1 MIDLNSHIDDGSYK
15 SLYMHQMVSDG
26 SAKSKRSSS
35 PAQDDS
41 KSKSRRITEP
51 TSAAMPGGKLHDKL
65 PGSGGRQDEAEDDDS
80 DVDSESEYTSSD
92 VHADDESERDDQQEE
107 IWQTIPSELIPD
119 HASPG
124 ETRKVVQNEALT
136 PSKRYKRSPRAGIQ
150 KRTGSTR
157 RKRTS
162 RRAFPGN
169 EGLSIYSKHQRDA
182 TLICVNSWRKRI
194 VHMVT
199 LLQSDL

>member
-1 MIDLNSHIDDGSYK
+1 
-15 SLYMHQMVSDG
+15 
-26 SAKSKRSSS
+26 
-35 PAQDDS
+35 
-41 KSKSRRITEP
+41 
-51 TSAAMPGGKLHDKL
+51 
-65 PGSGGRQDEAEDDDS
+65 
-80 DVDSESEYTSSD
+80 

-194 VHMVT
+194 VDMVM

>member
-1 MIDLNSHIDDGSYK
+1 MNSHIDDGLYK
-15 SLYMHQMVSDG
+15 SLYMHQMVTDG
-26 SAKSKRSSS
+26 SAQSKRSSS

-107 IWQTIPSELIPD
+107 IWQTIPSKLIPD

-157 RKRTS
+157 RK
-162 RRAFPGN
+162 
-169 EGLSIYSKHQRDA
+169 
-182 TLICVNSWRKRI
+182 
-194 VHMVT
+194 
-199 LLQSDL
+199 